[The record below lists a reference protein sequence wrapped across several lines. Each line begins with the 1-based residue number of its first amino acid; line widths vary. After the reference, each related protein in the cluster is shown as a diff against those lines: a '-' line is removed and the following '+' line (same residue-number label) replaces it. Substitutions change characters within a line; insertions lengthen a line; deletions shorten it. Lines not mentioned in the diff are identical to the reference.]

1 MLSGS
6 LFWFYPVVRIRLFR
20 IQNYK
25 VSINVIVVAV
35 KEMKDSK
42 MKKKNWKERNS
53 KKRQLQLTV
62 VKSWYTLLVFDKQL
76 PAFTDKYNCS

>member
-6 LFWFYPVVRIRLFR
+6 LFWLYPVVRIKLFR

-25 VSINVIVVAV
+25 VSINLIVVAV

-42 MKKKNWKERNS
+42 MKMKNWKERNS
-53 KKRQLQLTV
+53 KKRQLQLSVGTRYW
-62 VKSWYTLLVFDKQL
+62 SLRSNCLLLLINIIAV
-76 PAFTDKYNCS
+76 NR